1 MSSRRARP
9 ILVTGSHRSGSTWV
23 GKMIASHPRVAY
35 VEEPFNAHVRP
46 ECPVRH
52 MWHLVTEEDEGPF
65 RAYVGG
71 VLKFRYPWGDAL
83 RGRPGARQL
92 GAAAFGSLLG
102 LWRRLRGA
110 RPLLKDPIALF
121 SAEWLAET
129 FGMDVVILIRH
140 PAAFASSLKRLGW
153 TFPFPDLLA
162 QPQLLQTHLA
172 PFEDDIRRVHA
183 APDDVIDHA
192 VLIWR
197 ILHYAILKYRVRH
210 PEWVFVRHEDLSLRP
225 VDEFRTLFA
234 RLGLDFRE
242 EVRRTVES
250 FTSRAN
256 ASEAPAGAVHELR
269 RDSRANVWNWA
280 HRLTPAEVARVR
292 AGTEDL
298 ARHFYPEPAWWAT
311 QEGLHRSA

>member
-1 MSSRRARP
+1 MSSGRHRP

-35 VEEPFNAHVRP
+35 VEEPFNAHVRA
-46 ECPVRH
+46 ECPARH
-52 MWHLVTEEDEGPF
+52 MWHLVTEEDEEPF
-65 RAYVGG
+65 RAYIGQ
-71 VLKFRYPWGDAL
+71 LLDFRDGPGT
-83 RGRPGARQL
+83 GRRPLAD
-92 GAAAFGSLLG
+92 AAFGSLLG

-121 SAEWLAET
+121 SAEWLADT
-129 FGMDVVILIRH
+129 YGMDVVVLIRH

-162 QPQLLQTHLA
+162 QPRLLQDHLA

-192 VLIWR
+192 ILIWR
-197 ILHYAILKYRVRH
+197 ILHYTILKYRLRR
-210 PEWVFVRHEDLSLRP
+210 PDWVFVRHEDLSLRP
-225 VDEFRTLFA
+225 VDEFRALFA
-234 RLGLDFRE
+234 RLGLDFRP
-242 EVRRTVES
+242 EVRRTIEAH
-250 FTSRAN
+250 TSREN
-256 ASEAPAGAVHELR
+256 AREAPAGAVHELR

-280 HRLTPAEVARVR
+280 QRLRPDEVARVR

-298 ARHFYPEPAWWAT
+298 ARRFYPEARWWAN
-311 QEGLHRSA
+311 EERLRRGA